1 MKELTVSCGNSVLQI
16 RHSMDHAT
24 EICMGIPGR
33 RLDIRMAQQ
42 LLNNPNIGTCFPGQ
56 GGEGVAAA
64 VGGQVT
70 HRGHRFPQLAKECI
84 IVPGKI
90 PGMKNR
96 AVLCTEQK
104 FSRMGQTLEPI
115 GQLRQKGDGAQAVLC
130 LGFMLRDAWVIVYQ
144 VHGTVDGQGPPVSAC
159 QKSLP
164 LSKNSRALQF
174 IALIL
179 PQ

>member
-1 MKELTVSCGNSVLQI
+1 
-16 RHSMDHAT
+16 
-24 EICMGIPGR
+24 
-33 RLDIRMAQQ
+33 
-42 LLNNPNIGTCFPGQ
+42 
-56 GGEGVAAA
+56 
-64 VGGQVT
+64 
-70 HRGHRFPQLAKECI
+70 
-84 IVPGKI
+84 
-90 PGMKNR
+90 MKNR

>member
-1 MKELTVSCGNSVLQI
+1 MHTAEISV
-16 RHSMDHAT
+16 
-24 EICMGIPGR
+24 GIPGR
-33 RLDIRMAQQ
+33 GLDVGMSQQ
-42 LLNNPNIGTCFPGQ
+42 LLNDPDICTGFTGQ

-130 LGFMLRDAWVIVYQ
+130 LGFMLRDTGVIVDQ
-144 VHGTVDGQGPPVSAC
+144 VHGTVDGKGPPVSAC